1 MVAAHAAATDDPKA
15 YLLHNARSLA
25 NGLALGKLSGND
37 AGVTRLTPEQFAIV
51 VREAE
56 LMIGEGER
64 DETWRVLK
72 MFADGRF
79 QHTLQDFPPALQSE
93 FRSME
98 PSRQKDY
105 GSLVA
110 AVHALGKDVFDFHGI
125 GQLTFE
131 GQEYELLKIVSHP
144 AVSPYAVQVPIC
156 LVAGVH
162 GDEPDGILA
171 ALELARRFAR
181 SPQLVSNY
189 SLTIYPCVNP
199 VGYER
204 MTRENGA
211 GKDLNREF
219 FRNSAEEEVIAME
232 RELRTH
238 EFIGFISGHSDYESF
253 GMYAYATGAILSER
267 LAKPALFQASSVI
280 PINTDAVIDG
290 HPAQNG
296 IINQKFPGSLGPLS
310 IGTTEP
316 FDITVETPNLFAL
329 SKRVEAQAIAFEIIL
344 HEYRAVAAEAV
355 NL

>member
-1 MVAAHAAATDDPKA
+1 MPK
-15 YLLHNARSLA
+15 RTFFIRGGSVA

-37 AGVTRLTPEQFAIV
+37 AGVTKLTPAEFAIV
-51 VREAE
+51 VREVE
-56 LMIGEGER
+56 RMIGEGER

-79 QHTLQDFPPALQSE
+79 QHTLQEFPTTLQSE
-93 FRSME
+93 FRSLG
-98 PSRQKDY
+98 PLRQKDY
-105 GSLVA
+105 HSLA
-110 AVHALGKDVFDFHGI
+110 AAIRTLGNDTFDVQQIGRLDFESR
-125 GQLTFE
+125 Q
-131 GQEYELLKIVSHP
+131 YELLKVVSHP
-144 AVSPYAVQVPIC
+144 SPSPYAVQVPIC

-171 ALELARRFAR
+171 ALELAQRFAR
-181 SPQLVSNY
+181 SPQLVANY

-219 FRNSAEEEVIAME
+219 FRNSTEKEVAVME
-232 RELRTH
+232 RELRAH

-267 LAKPALFQASSVI
+267 LAKPALFQASGVI
-280 PINTDAVIDG
+280 PINTDTVIDG

-310 IGTTEP
+310 KGASEP
-316 FDITVETPNLFAL
+316 FDITIETPNLFAL
-329 SKRVEAQAIAFEIIL
+329 SKRIEAQAISFETIL
-344 HEYRAVAAEAV
+344 HEYRAVAAESV

>member
-1 MVAAHAAATDDPKA
+1 MEP
-15 YLLHNARSLA
+15 NLA

-51 VREAE
+51 VREVE
-56 LMIGEGER
+56 LMLGEGER

-79 QHTLQDFPPALQSE
+79 NHSLEDFPPALQSE
-93 FRSME
+93 FRSLG
-98 PSRQKDY
+98 PLRKKDY
-105 GSLVA
+105 SSLA
-110 AVHALGKDVFDFHGI
+110 ATIGDLRKDVFDVQGI
-125 GQLTFE
+125 GRLNFE
-131 GQEYELLKIVSHP
+131 GREYELLKTASRP
-144 AVSPYAVQVPIC
+144 ALSPYAVQVPIC

-171 ALELARRFAR
+171 ALELARRFAQ

-199 VGYER
+199 VGYEH
-204 MTRENGA
+204 MTRENGT

-219 FRNSAEEEVIAME
+219 FRNSTEEEVVVME
-232 RELRTH
+232 RELRAH
-238 EFIGFISGHSDYESF
+238 EFVGFISGHSDYESF
-253 GMYAYATGAILSER
+253 GLYAYATGAILSER

-280 PINTDAVIDG
+280 PINTDAIIDG
-290 HPAQNG
+290 HAAQNG

-310 IGTTEP
+310 KGASEP

-329 SKRVEAQAIAFEIIL
+329 SKRVEAQAIAFETIL

>member
-1 MVAAHAAATDDPKA
+1 M
-15 YLLHNARSLA
+15 
-25 NGLALGKLSGND
+25 
-37 AGVTRLTPEQFAIV
+37 TRLTPEQFAIV
-51 VREAE
+51 VREVE
-56 LMIGEGER
+56 QMIGEGER

-79 QHTLQDFPPALQSE
+79 SSALQDFAPALQSE
-93 FRSME
+93 FRSLG

-105 GSLVA
+105 GSLA
-110 AVHALGKDVFDFHGI
+110 ASIRDLGKEVFDIQEI
-125 GQLTFE
+125 GKLNCE
-131 GQEYELLKIVSHP
+131 GREYELLKIVSRP

-156 LVAGVH
+156 LVSGVH

-171 ALELARRFAR
+171 ALELARRFAQ

-204 MTRENGA
+204 MTRENGT

-219 FRNSAEEEVIAME
+219 FRNSAEEEVIVME
-232 RELRTH
+232 RELRAH

-267 LAKPALFQASSVI
+267 LAKPALFQASGII
-280 PINTDAVIDG
+280 PINTDTVIDG
-290 HPAQNG
+290 QPAQNG

-310 IGTTEP
+310 KGASEP

-329 SKRVEAQAIAFEIIL
+329 SKRVEAQAVAFETIL

>member
-1 MVAAHAAATDDPKA
+1 M
-15 YLLHNARSLA
+15 
-25 NGLALGKLSGND
+25 
-37 AGVTRLTPEQFAIV
+37 TPEQFALV
-51 VREAE
+51 AREVE

-64 DETWRVLK
+64 DEVWRVLK
-72 MFADGRF
+72 MFADGHF
-79 QHTLQDFPPALQSE
+79 QHTLQDFPPTIQSE
-93 FRSME
+93 FRNLG
-98 PSRQKDY
+98 PSRRKDY
-105 GSLVA
+105 NILA
-110 AVHALGKDVFDFHGI
+110 AAIRALEKDVFDVRGI
-125 GQLTFE
+125 GRLNFE
-131 GQEYELLKIVSHP
+131 RREYELLKIVSRP
-144 AVSPYAVQVPIC
+144 APSPYAVQVPIC

-162 GDEPDGILA
+162 GDEADGILA

-181 SPQLVSNY
+181 SPQLISNY

-219 FRNSAEEEVIAME
+219 FRNSTEEEVIVME
-232 RELRTH
+232 RELRAH

-253 GMYAYATGAILSER
+253 GVYAYATGAVLSER
-267 LAKPALFQASSVI
+267 LAKPALFQASIII

-310 IGTTEP
+310 KGASEP

-329 SKRVEAQAIAFEIIL
+329 SKRIQAQAIAFETIL